1 MTKRE
6 NAYFTVEAALVFP
19 MVLAAMMMI
28 VYLFLFQYN
37 RCLLEQDISLLALYA
52 VTTEASDEEA
62 SLQNRIGEIYLD
74 KYVLWKM
81 REQDISVALK
91 GGAAQA
97 QGVGGMNLPL
107 PGVALFA
114 GEKTEYVQYECTLT
128 RTEPVAVMRLSK
140 KIRGGD

>member
-1 MTKRE
+1 MTKQE

-37 RCLLEQDISLLALYA
+37 RCLLEQDMGLLALYA
-52 VTTEASDEEA
+52 VTTEASDKEA
-62 SLQNRIGEIYLD
+62 SLQKRIGEIYLD

-81 REQDISVALK
+81 QKKDISVALE
-91 GGAAQA
+91 GGFAKA
-97 QGVGGMNLPL
+97 QGTGGMNLPL
-107 PGVALFA
+107 SGITLFA
-114 GEKTEYVQYECTLT
+114 GERTENVKYECKLT